1 MKRTIVAFGDSNTH
15 GYCSET
21 GGRFSEEE
29 RWPCLLEKYLGEE
42 YRVMEEGLSGRTT
55 VFEDPLFEGLS
66 GLSYIFPC
74 LMTHEPVDL
83 LIIML
88 GTNDTKARFSCNGE
102 NISKG
107 LERLVNKALS
117 IKDAWRNGPRILIVA
132 PAPIEEGCL
141 SAPVVWKSP
150 GNWPSGLRMSPHAQ
164 AAASWMPEA
173 FRESVCIRMITCIW
187 TGKAIRFLHGLLRN
201 GFLPFFRDRLFHTRS
216 NELFP

>member
-88 GTNDTKARFSCNGE
+88 GTNDTKARFPVTA
-102 NISKG
+102 
-107 LERLVNKALS
+107 RTFPKAWNAL
-117 IKDAWRNGPRILIVA
+117 
-132 PAPIEEGCL
+132 
-141 SAPVVWKSP
+141 
-150 GNWPSGLRMSPHAQ
+150 
-164 AAASWMPEA
+164 
-173 FRESVCIRMITCIW
+173 
-187 TGKAIRFLHGLLRN
+187 
-201 GFLPFFRDRLFHTRS
+201 
-216 NELFP
+216 

>member
-1 MKRTIVAFGDSNTH
+1 MKKTIVAFGDSNTH

-21 GGRFSEEE
+21 CGRFSEEE

-88 GTNDTKARFSCNGE
+88 VTNDTKARFSCNGE

-141 SAPVVWKSP
+141 SAPVVGEMGPDCVEKSRELAF
-150 GNWPSGLRMSPHAQ
+150 WFEDV
-164 AAASWMPEA
+164 AA
-173 FRESVCIRMITCIW
+173 R
-187 TGKAIRFLHGLLRN
+187 TGCSFLAK
-201 GFLPFFRDRLFHTRS
+201 
-216 NELFP
+216 E